1 MKTRAAVLITVT
13 GIGCLCPVRSWAQ
26 DQRAIAV
33 SDSGVQ
39 VMRATVTRTLATAAR
54 QSSVSIDESQAAVL
68 SGSGL
73 TIASAPVTGVE
84 RNGLRAYIQGVNIL
98 FVYLKAQPSTIP
110 AGFYTVRVSTTPGN
124 RVGRAEFVDQKG
136 RVIASR
142 PAFFRSLPPDEP
154 VAERVSV
161 TISIKFS
168 KPPEIDIIISW
179 RTPGRQPILDVV
191 VPLTGVLEE

>member
-1 MKTRAAVLITVT
+1 MKTRTAMLITVV
-13 GIGCLCPVRSWAQ
+13 GIGCLSPIHSWAQ
-26 DQRAIAV
+26 DQRAIT
-33 SDSGVQ
+33 DDVQ
-39 VMRATVTRTLATAAR
+39 VMRATAARTLATAAR
-54 QSSVSIDESQAAVL
+54 QSSVSIDESRAAVL
-68 SGSGL
+68 SAPDL

-110 AGFYTVRVSTTPGN
+110 TGFYTVRVSTTPGN
-124 RVGRAEFVDQKG
+124 RVGRAEFVDQNG

-142 PAFFRSLPPDEP
+142 PAFFQSLPPDEP
-154 VAERVSV
+154 VAERFTI

-168 KPPEIDIIISW
+168 KPPEIDIVVSL
-179 RTPGRQPILDVV
+179 RTPGRPPILDVV